1 MQSSSGISN
10 FEAAISPQLTLCMI
24 KLKEGDPSS
33 ACKVTTPVAGFGSVN
48 LPLMV
53 LKLCAQMIHGSGL
66 KGYHFLLN
74 CVHR

>member
-1 MQSSSGISN
+1 
-10 FEAAISPQLTLCMI
+10 MI

-66 KGYHFLLN
+66 KGYHFFSTVCTGDARIWYLVSKSFCCSN